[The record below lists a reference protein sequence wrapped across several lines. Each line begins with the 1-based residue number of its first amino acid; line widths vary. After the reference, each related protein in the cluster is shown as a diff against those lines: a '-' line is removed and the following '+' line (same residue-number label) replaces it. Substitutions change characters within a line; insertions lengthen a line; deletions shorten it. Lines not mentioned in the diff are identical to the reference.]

1 MNKKNQPN
9 VNNIFPKNNYDIDS
23 LENIPLFSNIPQNND
38 KKQDFIIFPKDLKF
52 EEKPDLNRISNI
64 NDNELPLEDKL
75 QIQKQIDEDNDNDD
89 QIEVIENILSN
100 FGKEKFSNKKF
111 LLYKKGQKNKYK
123 SNSVVNSNN
132 KILNK
137 IKKDIALINFQQ
149 EINKIHKLHNY
160 KIFLKSE
167 RAHLNTIRK
176 NHFENNFNNE
186 SGSKN
191 KKRIEEIK
199 NKLYSKSKESKSN
212 SKNSEIKKLINTFNV
227 NRKKENF
234 FNTKKEKAFNQILE
248 GINNLKQM
256 KINRSINNCNNKNN
270 NNNNNNYVCNTFR
283 SMINYDHFKNK
294 KNNDEIQ
301 RLILPV
307 NNSKKNKNKN
317 QVEENNDYLKTEDS
331 TNISIYNSNQFFYS
345 VYNHAIKKYPYLYL
359 LKNKI
364 NKMKTN
370 DLSKS
375 QKKTKDKIKKEKEE
389 NKSLLDKINSQRDI
403 FQREIDKYNSK

>member
-1 MNKKNQPN
+1 MNKKYQPN

-23 LENIPLFSNIPQNND
+23 LENIPRFSNIAPNPD
-38 KKQDFIIFPKDLKF
+38 KKQDFIKFQKELKL
-52 EEKPDLNRISNI
+52 EEKPDFNRISNI
-64 NDNELPLEDKL
+64 NENELPLEDQI
-75 QIQKQIDEDNDNDD
+75 QIQKQIDQDNDNDD
-89 QIEVIENILSN
+89 QIEVIEKILNN
-100 FGKEKFSNKKF
+100 FGKEKYNNKKF

-176 NHFENNFNNE
+176 NNLENIANE
-186 SGSKN
+186 SASKN

-199 NKLYSKSKESKSN
+199 NKLYSKSKETKNS
-212 SKNSEIKKLINTFNV
+212 SKNHEIKKLINTFNI

-234 FNTKKEKAFNQILE
+234 LNYKKEKAFNQILD

-256 KINRSINNCNNKNN
+256 KINRSINNNNKNN
-270 NNNNNNYVCNTFR
+270 NNNNYACNTFR
-283 SMINYDHFKNK
+283 SMINYDHYNIK
-294 KNNDEIQ
+294 KSNDEMQEI
-301 RLILPV
+301 ILPV
-307 NNSKKNKNKN
+307 NKPKKDKK
-317 QVEENNDYLKTEDS
+317 QIEENNDYLKTEDS
-331 TNISIYNSNQFFYS
+331 SNISIYNSTQFFYT
-345 VYNHAIKKYPYLYL
+345 VYKHAIKKYPYLYL

-375 QKKTKDKIKKEKEE
+375 QKKMKDENKKEGSR
-389 NKSLLDKINSQRDI
+389 SLLDKINNQKDI
-403 FQREIDKYNSK
+403 FQKEIDKYNSK

>member
-52 EEKPDLNRISNI
+52 EEKPDFNRISNI

-212 SKNSEIKKLINTFNV
+212 SKNSEIKKLINTFNI

-256 KINRSINNCNNKNN
+256 KINRSINNCNK

-294 KNNDEIQ
+294 KNNNEIQ

-389 NKSLLDKINSQRDI
+389 NKSLLDKINIQKNI
-403 FQREIDKYNSK
+403 FQKEIEKYNSK

>member
-23 LENIPLFSNIPQNND
+23 LENIPLFSNIPQNDD

-52 EEKPDLNRISNI
+52 EEKPDFNRISNI

-256 KINRSINNCNNKNN
+256 KINRSINNCNK

-283 SMINYDHFKNK
+283 SMINYDYFKNK
-294 KNNDEIQ
+294 KNNNEIQ

>member
-89 QIEVIENILSN
+89 QIEVIENILNN

-256 KINRSINNCNNKNN
+256 KINRSINNCNK

-294 KNNDEIQ
+294 KNNNEIQ

-331 TNISIYNSNQFFYS
+331 TNISIYNSNQFFYT
-345 VYNHAIKKYPYLYL
+345 VYKHAIKKYPYLYL

-375 QKKTKDKIKKEKEE
+375 QKKTKDKKEKEKEE

>member
-212 SKNSEIKKLINTFNV
+212 SKNSEIKKLINTFNI

-256 KINRSINNCNNKNN
+256 KINRSINNCNKNN
-270 NNNNNNYVCNTFR
+270 NNNTNYVCNTFR
-283 SMINYDHFKNK
+283 SMINYDYFKNK
-294 KNNDEIQ
+294 KNNNEIQ

-375 QKKTKDKIKKEKEE
+375 QKKTKDKKEKEE

>member
-23 LENIPLFSNIPQNND
+23 LENIPLFSNIPQNEV

-52 EEKPDLNRISNI
+52 EEKPDFNRISNI

-256 KINRSINNCNNKNN
+256 KINRSINNCNK

-283 SMINYDHFKNK
+283 SMINYDYFKNK
-294 KNNDEIQ
+294 KNNNEIQ

-375 QKKTKDKIKKEKEE
+375 QKKTKDKKEKEE

>member
-1 MNKKNQPN
+1 
-9 VNNIFPKNNYDIDS
+9 
-23 LENIPLFSNIPQNND
+23 
-38 KKQDFIIFPKDLKF
+38 
-52 EEKPDLNRISNI
+52 
-64 NDNELPLEDKL
+64 
-75 QIQKQIDEDNDNDD
+75 
-89 QIEVIENILSN
+89 
-100 FGKEKFSNKKF
+100 
-111 LLYKKGQKNKYK
+111 
-123 SNSVVNSNN
+123 
-132 KILNK
+132 
-137 IKKDIALINFQQ
+137 
-149 EINKIHKLHNY
+149 
-160 KIFLKSE
+160 
-167 RAHLNTIRK
+167 
-176 NHFENNFNNE
+176 
-186 SGSKN
+186 
-191 KKRIEEIK
+191 
-199 NKLYSKSKESKSN
+199 
-212 SKNSEIKKLINTFNV
+212 
-227 NRKKENF
+227 
-234 FNTKKEKAFNQILE
+234 
-248 GINNLKQM
+248 M
-256 KINRSINNCNNKNN
+256 KINRSINNCNK
-270 NNNNNNYVCNTFR
+270 NNNNNYVCNTFR

-375 QKKTKDKIKKEKEE
+375 QKKTKDKKEKEKEE

>member
-1 MNKKNQPN
+1 MNKKYQPN
-9 VNNIFPKNNYDIDS
+9 VNNIFPKNKYDIDS
-23 LENIPLFSNIPQNND
+23 LENIPRFSNIAPNPD
-38 KKQDFIIFPKDLKF
+38 KKQDFIKFQKELKL
-52 EEKPDLNRISNI
+52 EEKPDFNRISNI
-64 NDNELPLEDKL
+64 NENELPLEDQI
-75 QIQKQIDEDNDNDD
+75 QIQKQIDQDNDNDD
-89 QIEVIENILSN
+89 QIEVIEKILNN
-100 FGKEKFSNKKF
+100 FGKEKYNNKKF

-176 NHFENNFNNE
+176 NNLENIANE
-186 SGSKN
+186 SASKN

-199 NKLYSKSKESKSN
+199 NKLYSKSKETKNS
-212 SKNSEIKKLINTFNV
+212 SKNHEIKKLINTFNI

-234 FNTKKEKAFNQILE
+234 LNYKKEKAFNQILD

-256 KINRSINNCNNKNN
+256 KINRSINNNNKNN
-270 NNNNNNYVCNTFR
+270 NNNNYACNTFR
-283 SMINYDHFKNK
+283 SMINYEHYNIK
-294 KNNDEIQ
+294 KSNDEMQEI
-301 RLILPV
+301 ILPV
-307 NNSKKNKNKN
+307 NKPKKDKK
-317 QVEENNDYLKTEDS
+317 QIEENNDYLKTEDS
-331 TNISIYNSNQFFYS
+331 SNISIYNSNQFFYT
-345 VYNHAIKKYPYLYL
+345 VYKHAIKKYPYLYL

-375 QKKTKDKIKKEKEE
+375 QKMKDENKKEGSR
-389 NKSLLDKINSQRDI
+389 SLLDKINNQKDI
-403 FQREIDKYNSK
+403 FQKEIDKYNSK

>member
-38 KKQDFIIFPKDLKF
+38 KKQDFIIFPKDLKL
-52 EEKPDLNRISNI
+52 EEKPDFNRISNI

-212 SKNSEIKKLINTFNV
+212 SKNNEIKKLINTFNV

-256 KINRSINNCNNKNN
+256 KINRSINNCNK

-294 KNNDEIQ
+294 KNDNEIQ
-301 RLILPV
+301 RLLLPV

-331 TNISIYNSNQFFYS
+331 SNISIYNSNQFFYS

-375 QKKTKDKIKKEKEE
+375 QKKMKDKIKKEKEE

-403 FQREIDKYNSK
+403 FQREIDKYNFK

>member
-23 LENIPLFSNIPQNND
+23 LENIPLFSNIPQNEV

-52 EEKPDLNRISNI
+52 EEKPDFNRISNI

-256 KINRSINNCNNKNN
+256 KINRSINNWNK
-270 NNNNNNYVCNTFR
+270 NNNNNYVCNTFR
-283 SMINYDHFKNK
+283 SMINYDYFKNK
-294 KNNDEIQ
+294 KNNNEIQ

-375 QKKTKDKIKKEKEE
+375 QKKTKDKKEKEE

>member
-1 MNKKNQPN
+1 MNKKYQPN

-23 LENIPLFSNIPQNND
+23 LENIPLFSNIAPNPD
-38 KKQDFIIFPKDLKF
+38 KKQDFIKFQKELKL
-52 EEKPDLNRISNI
+52 EEKPDFNRISNI
-64 NDNELPLEDKL
+64 NENELPLEDQI
-75 QIQKQIDEDNDNDD
+75 QIQKQIDQDNDNDD
-89 QIEVIENILSN
+89 QIEVIEKILNN
-100 FGKEKFSNKKF
+100 FGKEKYNNKKF

-176 NHFENNFNNE
+176 NNLENIANE
-186 SGSKN
+186 SASKN

-199 NKLYSKSKESKSN
+199 NKLYSKSKQSKSN
-212 SKNSEIKKLINTFNV
+212 SKNHEIKKLINTFNI

-234 FNTKKEKAFNQILE
+234 LNYKKEKAFNQILD

-256 KINRSINNCNNKNN
+256 KINRSINNSNKNN
-270 NNNNNNYVCNTFR
+270 NNNNYACNTFR
-283 SMINYDHFKNK
+283 SMINYDHYNIK
-294 KNNDEIQ
+294 KSNDEMQEI
-301 RLILPV
+301 ILPV
-307 NNSKKNKNKN
+307 NEPKKNKE
-317 QVEENNDYLKTEDS
+317 QIEENNDYLKTEDS
-331 TNISIYNSNQFFYS
+331 SNISIYNSNQFFYT
-345 VYNHAIKKYPYLYL
+345 VYKHAIKKYPYLYL

-370 DLSKS
+370 GLSKS
-375 QKKTKDKIKKEKEE
+375 QKKMKDENKKEGSR
-389 NKSLLDKINSQRDI
+389 SLLDKINNQKDI
-403 FQREIDKYNSK
+403 FQKEIDKYNSK

>member
-199 NKLYSKSKESKSN
+199 NKLYSKSKESKNN

-256 KINRSINNCNNKNN
+256 KINRSINNCNKN

-283 SMINYDHFKNK
+283 SMINYDHFKIK
-294 KNNDEIQ
+294 KNDNEIQ

-375 QKKTKDKIKKEKEE
+375 TKKTKDKKEKEE

>member
-52 EEKPDLNRISNI
+52 EEKPDFNRISNI

-256 KINRSINNCNNKNN
+256 KINRSINNCNK

-283 SMINYDHFKNK
+283 SMINYDYFKNK
-294 KNNDEIQ
+294 KNDNEIQ

-375 QKKTKDKIKKEKEE
+375 QKKTKDKKEKEE

>member
-23 LENIPLFSNIPQNND
+23 LENIPLFSNIAQNND

-212 SKNSEIKKLINTFNV
+212 SKNSEIKKLINTFNI

-294 KNNDEIQ
+294 KNDNEIQ

-331 TNISIYNSNQFFYS
+331 SNISIYNSNQFFYS

-375 QKKTKDKIKKEKEE
+375 IKKTKDKKEKDE

>member
-52 EEKPDLNRISNI
+52 EEKPDFNRISNI

-212 SKNSEIKKLINTFNV
+212 SKNSEIKKLINTFNI

-256 KINRSINNCNNKNN
+256 KINRSINNCNK

-294 KNNDEIQ
+294 KDNNEIQ

>member
-23 LENIPLFSNIPQNND
+23 LENIPLFSNIPQNEV

-52 EEKPDLNRISNI
+52 EEKPDFNRISNI

-176 NHFENNFNNE
+176 NNLENIANE
-186 SGSKN
+186 SASKN

-199 NKLYSKSKESKSN
+199 NKLYSKSKQSKSN
-212 SKNSEIKKLINTFNV
+212 SKNNEIKKLINTFNI

-234 FNTKKEKAFNQILE
+234 LNYKKEKAFNQILD

-256 KINRSINNCNNKNN
+256 KINRSINNNNKNN
-270 NNNNNNYVCNTFR
+270 NNNYACNTFR
-283 SMINYDHFKNK
+283 SMINYEHYNIK
-294 KNNDEIQ
+294 KINNEMQEI
-301 RLILPV
+301 ILPV
-307 NNSKKNKNKN
+307 NKPKKNKE
-317 QVEENNDYLKTEDS
+317 QIEENNDYLKTEDS
-331 TNISIYNSNQFFYS
+331 SNISIYNSNQFFYT
-345 VYNHAIKKYPYLYL
+345 VYKHAIKKYPYLYL

-375 QKKTKDKIKKEKEE
+375 QKMKDENKKEGSR
-389 NKSLLDKINSQRDI
+389 SLLDKINNQKDI
-403 FQREIDKYNSK
+403 FQKEIDKYNSK

>member
-52 EEKPDLNRISNI
+52 EEKPDFNRISNI

-212 SKNSEIKKLINTFNV
+212 SKNSEIKKLINTFNI